1 MTAVGSGMVSA
12 APARRGGT
20 IAGKQAAAW
29 FLMAAAVLF
38 LFHPT
43 LLWMNARFFEENS
56 YYGHGWLIPAA
67 IAFLIYRRREEILSA
82 PARPSRAG
90 LFLLIPVLALHLLAQ
105 LFGINFL
112 SAAALPLAVFSLVLA
127 HFGFGRA
134 RYLIGPLL
142 LTVFMIPLPGIWI
155 IAITFRLKTLAVD
168 AGVALGRLFGFPI
181 VRSGIEIVLPSG
193 PPGET
198 LKIGDPCSGLRSF
211 FSFGALGGF
220 FALMLPLSRT
230 RRAAVFLTA
239 LVLAPF
245 SNLLRVV
252 SLIVLRQTVG
262 PEILSETWHIAL
274 GVGIF
279 FICFLIFLQVIRW
292 LLR

>member
-1 MTAVGSGMVSA
+1 MTAVDSGT
-12 APARRGGT
+12 APAVNARTGGALT
-20 IAGKQAAAW
+20 AKRAAAW
-29 FLMAAAVLF
+29 GLMAAAVGF

-43 LLWMNARFFEENS
+43 LVWMNFRFFEENS

-67 IAFLIYRRREEILSA
+67 IVFLIYRRREEMLA
-82 PARPSRAG
+82 VPARPSRFG
-90 LFLLIPVLALHLLAQ
+90 LFLLFPALALHLLAQ

-112 SAAALPLAVFSLVLA
+112 SAAALPLVVFSLVLA

-134 RYLIGPLL
+134 RHLIGPLL

-155 IAITFRLKTLAVD
+155 IAITFRLKTLAVE
-168 AGVALGRLFGFPI
+168 AGVALARLFGFPI
-181 VRSGIEIVLPSG
+181 VQSGIEIILPTG
-193 PPGET
+193 PAGET

-220 FALMLPLSRT
+220 FALILPLSRP
-230 RRAAVFLTA
+230 RRAAVFLAA

-252 SLIVLRQTVG
+252 SLILLRQTVG

>member
-1 MTAVGSGMVSA
+1 MRAVDTGAVPAVTARPGGTLTVKRSA
-12 APARRGGT
+12 AWA
-20 IAGKQAAAW
+20 
-29 FLMAAAVLF
+29 LMTAAVLF
-38 LFHPT
+38 LFSPT

-67 IAFLIYRRREEILSA
+67 IAFLIYRRREEILA
-82 PARPSRAG
+82 VPARPSRFG
-90 LFLLIPVLALHLLAQ
+90 LLLLAVTLSLHLLAQ

-112 SAAALPLAVFSLVLA
+112 SAAALPLVVFSLVLA
-127 HFGFGRA
+127 HFGFRRA

-181 VRSGIEIVLPSG
+181 VQSGIEIILPTG

-198 LKIGDPCSGLRSF
+198 LRIGDPCSGLRSF

-220 FALMLPLSRT
+220 FALLLPLGRL

-252 SLIVLRQTVG
+252 SLILLRQTVG

-279 FICFLIFLQVIRW
+279 FICFLIFLQVTRW